1 MNPTPAT
8 TKTAAPSPPNRPHFL
23 RMPQVMAYT
32 GLSRRGVYQYIQE
45 GRFPRQIPLGGGRV
59 AWLSS
64 EVDAWLQSRIDE
76 RNEA

>member
-1 MNPTPAT
+1 MNPIPAKP
-8 TKTAAPSPPNRPHFL
+8 KTASLSPPNRPHFL
-23 RMPQVMAYT
+23 RMPQVMACT
-32 GLSRRGVYQYIQE
+32 GLSREGVYKYIRE

-64 EVDAWLQSRIDE
+64 EVDTWLQSRINE